1 MTRNLRGRR
10 AGKQAQL
17 PRNNAIERK
26 AAILEERSLGG
37 VVKMAAPTEKGNSG
51 AMLSVK
57 RVLAEGQKA
66 EEGREREEDV
76 IVISDEEPEGQESF
90 RLGESV
96 MDEQEVNF
104 LKRDAGADGLKE
116 SSLVRC
122 SSVRSFE
129 GNFGAR
135 NVVHVGDQV
144 DLVDQEGVLVTALQ
158 EVSAG
163 CDTPRFPGRP
173 GSLAVHQDARRHA
186 GGQSLPVKAR
196 ALLVHRKEGRVNS
209 GAVYPTTREA
219 GVRCSLGHSAGS
231 ISDDEQPSTS
241 WGAGAGFDM
250 QEETLLDYEE
260 DEEEQNVRVAVPV

>member
-17 PRNNAIERK
+17 PRNNAIERE

-144 DLVDQEGVLVTALQ
+144 DLVDQEGVLVTGL
-158 EVSAG
+158 VY
-163 CDTPRFPGRP
+163 
-173 GSLAVHQDARRHA
+173 
-186 GGQSLPVKAR
+186 GQ
-196 ALLVHRKEGRVNS
+196 
-209 GAVYPTTREA
+209 
-219 GVRCSLGHSAGS
+219 
-231 ISDDEQPSTS
+231 
-241 WGAGAGFDM
+241 
-250 QEETLLDYEE
+250 
-260 DEEEQNVRVAVPV
+260 VPVGTSPFGMRSPEVIREMLVFDIRESEGVDKPGCVNCVPCPAG

>member
-17 PRNNAIERK
+17 PRNNAIERE

-90 RLGESV
+90 
-96 MDEQEVNF
+96 
-104 LKRDAGADGLKE
+104 
-116 SSLVRC
+116 
-122 SSVRSFE
+122 SF
-129 GNFGAR
+129 GGK
-135 NVVHVGDQV
+135 
-144 DLVDQEGVLVTALQ
+144 
-158 EVSAG
+158 
-163 CDTPRFPGRP
+163 P

-231 ISDDEQPSTS
+231 ILDDEQPSTS
-241 WGAGAGFDM
+241 WGAGAVFDM